1 MGILS
6 DALTAALRDC
16 GAPQMGAGGSQ
27 SLAGAPRAILAP
39 RAAAVGMPP
48 AAMEVEGDALYRLFA
63 RFERSGYA
71 DSVRSCIGTAP
82 NQSIEPRQLGNAL
95 GTEGVGEPAG
105 RTGLARDVLL
115 GQLARLLP
123 TAIDHLTLP
132 RRLDTVRRP

>member
-1 MGILS
+1 
-6 DALTAALRDC
+6 
-16 GAPQMGAGGSQ
+16 
-27 SLAGAPRAILAP
+27 
-39 RAAAVGMPP
+39 
-48 AAMEVEGDALYRLFA
+48 MEGEGDALYRLFA

-115 GQLARLLP
+115 GQLTRLLP